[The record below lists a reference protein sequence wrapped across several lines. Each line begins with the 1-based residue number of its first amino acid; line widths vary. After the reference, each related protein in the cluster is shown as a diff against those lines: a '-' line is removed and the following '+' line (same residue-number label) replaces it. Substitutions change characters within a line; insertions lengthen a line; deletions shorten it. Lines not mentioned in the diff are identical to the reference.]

1 MDFNQ
6 ESIHNADS
14 WLGYRGL
21 RSIEPNKAA
30 TIRASPRVAAGS
42 IIGQHEPP
50 LDNEPADAPL
60 LRSLFEKD
68 LLFTSQEM
76 PASFHF
82 SVPRSSLSSG
92 SSLPATVTEFYVT
105 LLADDYWNNVRE
117 KRNLKSVRSDAGSQV

>member
-30 TIRASPRVAAGS
+30 SIRASPRVVAAS

-68 LLFTSQEM
+68 LLFTRCLLPSTS
-76 PASFHF
+76 SFLHL
-82 SVPRSSLSSG
+82 PTLLD
-92 SSLPATVTEFYVT
+92 SSLPVNSYEI
-105 LLADDYWNNVRE
+105 L
-117 KRNLKSVRSDAGSQV
+117 RNTFAG